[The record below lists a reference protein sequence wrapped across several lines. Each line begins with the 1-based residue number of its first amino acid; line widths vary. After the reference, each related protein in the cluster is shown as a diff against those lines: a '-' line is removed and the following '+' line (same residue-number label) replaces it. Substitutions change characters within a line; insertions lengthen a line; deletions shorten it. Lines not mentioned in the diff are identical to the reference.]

1 MKLSLATRI
10 FLGYAVVLVTF
21 GAVSIFA
28 VAELHQ
34 NQAELRLLTE
44 GYLPLSQEVAS
55 LAALHQNQRQDTR
68 RLLSEESA
76 DARGKLFHL
85 AQLNFPPVEERL
97 HAARTRAAEISGFA
111 SSGEATFTHELTLL
125 LEALDESHMRYVGLV
140 RTLFEQ
146 HGVPAGD
153 TPAEMIEALRAQ
165 DSAMGRDLR
174 RLQASL
180 ENRIRQGAGDAERR
194 ERRTGLAI
202 LALSLLAIGVGLL
215 ATAVSAKALKPVR
228 TLIDG
233 VSRIGRGDYTAQ
245 LGVRGD
251 DEIAILARE
260 FDAMATSLRHRE
272 AQLRTQQEALLRAE
286 QFAAAGRISA
296 QVAHEIRNPLS
307 SIGLNVELLEEA
319 FAEARFSRENTRGEV
334 REILSAVTREV
345 DRLTEITE
353 EYLRMARVA
362 RPTLMLEDLNA
373 IVRSVVEFSREEL
386 SRSGVRVALRLEEAL
401 PPALADEGQLRQV
414 FLNLLRNS
422 REAMPDGGQIT
433 VETRSREGQ
442 VEARFSDTGGGM
454 SSETQQRI
462 FEPFFSTKES
472 GSGLGLSVCWQILKA
487 HNGAIDCESHPGKGT
502 RFAVALPRAQGQI
515 C

>member
-1 MKLSLATRI
+1 M
-10 FLGYAVVLVTF
+10 VLLTF

-28 VAELHQ
+28 AIELHR

-44 GYLPLSQEVAS
+44 GYLPLSQEAAS

-68 RLLSEESA
+68 RLLSEETREGR
-76 DARGKLFHL
+76 DRLFRL
-85 AQLNFPPVEERL
+85 TQLNFPPVEERL
-97 HAARTRAAEISGFA
+97 RGLRARVSEISGEESFVR
-111 SSGEATFTHELTLL
+111 ELTGL
-125 LEALDESHMRYVGLV
+125 LEALDDCHQRYVE
-140 RTLFEQ
+140 RMRAMFDPSAQ
-146 HGVPAGD
+146 PPAPHPLD
-153 TPAEMIEALRAQ
+153 TTQLEALQALDNTMARE
-165 DSAMGRDLR
+165 LR

-202 LALSLLAIGVGLL
+202 LGLSLLAIGVGLL

-233 VSRIGRGDYTAQ
+233 VSRIGRGDYSAQ

-260 FDAMATSLRHRE
+260 FDAMATSLRLRE
-272 AQLRTQQEALLRAE
+272 GQLKAQQEQLLRAE
-286 QFAAAGRISA
+286 QLAAAGRIAA
-296 QVAHEIRNPLS
+296 QVAHEVRNPLS
-307 SIGLNVELLEEA
+307 SIALNVELLQDAFPNTEGEA
-319 FAEARFSRENTRGEV
+319 

-362 RPTLMLEDLNA
+362 RPNRMPEDLNA

-386 SRSGVRVALRLEEAL
+386 SRSGVRISMRLSEAL
-401 PPALADEGQLRQV
+401 PPALADEGQIRQV

-422 REAMPDGGQIT
+422 REAMTNGGEIT
-433 VETRSREGQ
+433 IETRINPESGF
-442 VEARFSDTGGGM
+442 VEARFSDTGSGI
-454 SSETQQRI
+454 SDEAQARI
-462 FEPFFSTKES
+462 FEPFFSTKEN

-487 HNGAIDCESHPGKGT
+487 HEGSIDCESNPGRGT
-502 RFAVALPRAQGQI
+502 TFSVALPRA
-515 C
+515 